1 MSQRVL
7 NEQAMWEREC
17 VHRPA
22 AAEEGEFYRGTA
34 FVRQLQGLKSKA
46 ALEFA
51 CKVTPFFWADAAR
64 VEVWLC
70 GTCAAELGLHSVP
83 ALE

>member
-7 NEQAMWEREC
+7 NEQTIWEREC
-17 VHRPA
+17 VHRLA
-22 AAEEGEFYRGTA
+22 GTEGEFYQGTA
-34 FVRQLQGLKSKA
+34 FVRQLQRLKSEP

-51 CKVTPFFWADAAR
+51 NKVTPFFWADAAR

-70 GTCAAELGLHSVP
+70 RACAAELGLPSGS
-83 ALE
+83 